1 MKNKKIKRR
10 KIKYKNVT
18 LLLVIVAVLLSICLY
33 ITNAR
38 VENIYIEGN
47 SFISDQQII
56 DELGIRN
63 YPKIISVSRKNMEE
77 KIKDNP
83 YIEHVHVQYSN
94 LMRTVTVKVKE
105 NRPLLYYQ
113 YEDNYL
119 LSNGRRVKDRYSL
132 PTLINQVP
140 EDILEKLL
148 KRINKFDENILGRIS
163 EIKYS
168 PSKVNDN
175 LFTLTMNDG
184 NLVYIDFNTFNK
196 LNNYPDY
203 IKGLD
208 GKKGILHLDS
218 GDYLEIFK

>member
-18 LLLVIVAVLLSICLY
+18 VLLVIVTILLGICYY
-33 ITNAR
+33 ITTAR

-47 SFISDQQII
+47 SILTDQQII
-56 DELGIRN
+56 DEVGLRK
-63 YPKIISVSRKNMEE
+63 YPKIININRKKMKENL
-77 KIKDNP
+77 INNP
-83 YIEHVHVQYSN
+83 YIDEVDIEYGN
-94 LMRTVTVKVKE
+94 LMREVKIKIKE
-105 NRPLLYYQ
+105 NKPLLYYQ
-113 YEDNYL
+113 YEDAYL
-119 LSNGRRVKDRYSL
+119 LSNGKRIKDKYSL
-132 PTLINQVP
+132 PSLINQTP
-140 EDILEKLL
+140 EGILEKLL
-148 KRINKFDENILGRIS
+148 KRLYKLDDNVLGRIS

-175 LFTLTMNDG
+175 LFYLTMNDG

-196 LNNYPDY
+196 LENYPDF

>member
-18 LLLVIVAVLLSICLY
+18 VLLTIVAILLSICLF

-47 SFISDQQII
+47 SIISDQQII

-63 YPKIISVSRKNMEE
+63 YPKIIAINRKKMESNLN
-77 KIKDNP
+77 DNP
-83 YIEHVHVQYSN
+83 YIEKVDIKYSN
-94 LMRTVTVKVKE
+94 FMRVVSIKVKE

-113 YEDNYL
+113 YEEKYL
-119 LSNGRRVKDRYSL
+119 LSNGKRVKDKYSL
-132 PTLINQVP
+132 PTLINQTP
-140 EDILEKLL
+140 EDTLEKLL
-148 KRINKFDENILGRIS
+148 KRLNKLDENILGRIS
-163 EIKYS
+163 EIKYT

-175 LFTLTMNDG
+175 LFYLTMNDG
-184 NLVYIDFNTFNK
+184 NLVYVDFNTFNK
-196 LNNYPDY
+196 LENYPDY

-208 GKKGILHLDS
+208 NKKGVLHLDS

>member
-18 LLLVIVAVLLSICLY
+18 LMLFILVILLGICFF
-33 ITNAR
+33 ITSTR
-38 VENIYIEGN
+38 IKNIYIEGN
-47 SFISDQQII
+47 SILTDQQII
-56 DELGIRN
+56 DECGIRD
-63 YPKIISVSRKNMEE
+63 YPKIISINRKKMESNL
-77 KIKDNP
+77 KDNP
-83 YIEHVHVQYSN
+83 YIEDVSIKYSN
-94 LMRTVTVKVKE
+94 LMREVKITIKE

-113 YEDNYL
+113 YEDAYL
-119 LSNGRRVKDRYSL
+119 LSNGKRIKDKYPL
-132 PTLINQVP
+132 PTLINQTP

-148 KRINKFDENILGRIS
+148 KKIYKLDENILGRIS

-175 LFTLTMNDG
+175 LFYLTMNDG
-184 NLVYIDFNTFNK
+184 NLVYVDFNTFNK
-196 LNNYPDY
+196 LENYPDF

-208 GKKGILHLDS
+208 NRKGILHLDS

>member
-18 LLLVIVAVLLSICLY
+18 LMLFILVILLGICFF
-33 ITNAR
+33 ITSTR
-38 VENIYIEGN
+38 IKNIYIEGN
-47 SFISDQQII
+47 SILTDQQII
-56 DELGIRN
+56 DECGIRD
-63 YPKIISVSRKNMEE
+63 YPKIISINRKKMESNL
-77 KIKDNP
+77 KDNP
-83 YIEHVHVQYSN
+83 YIEDVSIKYSN
-94 LMRTVTVKVKE
+94 LMREVKITIKE

-113 YEDNYL
+113 YEDAYL
-119 LSNGRRVKDRYSL
+119 LSNGKRIKDKYSL
-132 PTLINQVP
+132 PTLINQTP

-148 KRINKFDENILGRIS
+148 KKIYKLDENILGRIS

-175 LFTLTMNDG
+175 LFYLTMNDG
-184 NLVYIDFNTFNK
+184 NQVYVDFNTFNK
-196 LNNYPDY
+196 LENYPDF

-208 GKKGILHLDS
+208 NRKGILHLDS